1 VKIDQTLKTV
11 APAKTKDIKG
21 GKSSTL
27 ARSPL
32 QDTVQDQVDLTGNS
46 NRLRELENRLA
57 QLEITDPQ
65 KIEAIRQ
72 AIAEGRFKV
81 DDEVVADGMI
91 KEALDFLSHMN
102 R

>member
-1 VKIDQTLKTV
+1 MKIDQTLKTV
-11 APAKTKDIKG
+11 ASTKVKEAKG

-27 ARSPL
+27 THLPH

-65 KIEAIRQ
+65 KIESIRQ
-72 AIAEGRFKV
+72 AIADGSFKV